1 MKQRYLHWTM
11 LLVVLILLLI
21 VAALW
26 SLTTGEI
33 HISLG
38 HLADV
43 FSQSDSL
50 EKAILT
56 QIRIPRLVLAFS
68 IGGTLSLVGAILQG
82 VFRNPLVEP
91 YTLGISGG
99 ASLGVAIVIVLGTGL
114 MGHLL
119 TLPIA
124 GFAGSL
130 VTILLVYFL
139 GMRRGTGNVNRML
152 LIGVMIS
159 FISSSALMLL
169 MSVGTTEDMHT
180 IVFWTMGS
188 LDEPNLQ
195 LIRLVFWTSL
205 IGLLVTNLFA
215 PQLNALR
222 LGETKAMHLGVN
234 APLVIRL
241 MFLITSLLTGIC
253 VAVGGV
259 IGFVGLVIPHMIRQ
273 VAGSDF
279 RILLTGSFLGG
290 AL

>member
-11 LLVVLILLLI
+11 LLAVLILLLI

-43 FSQSDSL
+43 LSQSDSL

-152 LIGVMIS
+152 LIGVMLTNLGFESEKNTFVKQLPLGWKQKLS
-159 FISSSALMLL
+159 FAVAIFH
-169 MSVGTTEDMHT
+169 EPE
-180 IVFWTMGS
+180 IVF
-188 LDEPNLQ
+188 LDEP
-195 LIRLVFWTSL
+195 T
-205 IGLLVTNLFA
+205 
-215 PQLNALR
+215 
-222 LGETKAMHLGVN
+222 
-234 APLVIRL
+234 
-241 MFLITSLLTGIC
+241 
-253 VAVGGV
+253 GGV
-259 IGFVGLVIPHMIRQ
+259 DPVSRRQFWEMIYQAAERGITVFVTTHYMEKDWTAIR
-273 VAGSDF
+273 
-279 RILLTGSFLGG
+279 
-290 AL
+290 